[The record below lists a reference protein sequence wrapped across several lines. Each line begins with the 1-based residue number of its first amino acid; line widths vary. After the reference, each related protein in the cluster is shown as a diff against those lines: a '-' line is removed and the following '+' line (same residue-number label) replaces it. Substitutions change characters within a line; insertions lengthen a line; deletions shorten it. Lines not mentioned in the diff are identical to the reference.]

1 MDTRSAA
8 EATTTMDRTTI
19 ERTSEQELVVTRT
32 IDGPRDVVFEAWT
45 DAEQFQRWWVP
56 NSLGV
61 KLLSCEVDARVGGGY
76 RLTFDNGTAE
86 PMAFF
91 GRYLEVTPPT
101 RLVWT
106 NEEGDEGTVVT
117 TVTFEDHGAGTRLVV
132 HDRYPSKEALDAA
145 IASEATGWGHE
156 AFDQLDELLVKLGS
170 STRR

>member
-45 DAEQFQRWWVP
+45 DAELFRQWWVP
-56 NSLGV
+56 KSVGV
-61 KLLSCEVDARVGGGY
+61 KLLSCEIDARVGGGY

-145 IASEATGWGHE
+145 VASGATGWTAE
-156 AFDQLDELLVKLGS
+156 TFDQLDELLVKLGT